1 MNEDFTLEL
10 ISALDQNKSRKQIN
24 SDIKVL
30 EKTINMLRL
39 TGTFAKGDTKKEL
52 NDYISQLSNQ
62 LSMIKLKAKMDSKEL
77 KSEID
82 KTLSNLSFKEIDAL
96 NINENKTKLKMR
108 KVVADL
114 RSYADR
120 VPIGVNVEYKKQK
133 LDNDLTTY
141 LNKNTKINESSTLL
155 KEAEKVRE
163 LINSVGDK
171 KTLREATDAFQLYK
185 SEVAATG
192 FNTKSTT
199 DKIKNMLGHISKIS
213 SAFGVASMAVN
224 NFVKSLKTL
233 KSNDTILTEISKTSD
248 LTKQQLKEIGD
259 ESFKIASKYGKLSS
273 NYLLGVQ
280 EMARAG
286 YGNSDTMAELS
297 TKVQGAGDMTAELA
311 NKYIVATDK
320 AFQMNGSIEKL
331 TTTLDGANNITN
343 HNALS
348 MSDLAEAMSIVGSQA
363 ASSGMEVDET
373 TAALATMIAVTQQS
387 GSQMG
392 NAFKGIL
399 MNLRQVTGEVE
410 DGGEAIDAE
419 SLTKYEKACADL
431 GVSLSTVKDGVV
443 SLKEPMQII
452 KELSDAYTKLD
463 ETDVKRA
470 NLLNAVGGKYRA
482 NALNSLLEHYDMY
495 SKMMNE
501 YADGLGSMDEEAEKT
516 ALSWEGRLN
525 SLQNSWD
532 SFVNTLTNK
541 EAMLGGISFFDR
553 LIQGAEALVDQ
564 IGEIP
569 VLLTTLNTSMVA
581 LNKDYGITQVWNADK
596 GKIDI
601 EGNLFGLDFTQAK
614 NMKKHFEEAE
624 EAILDWNC
632 ELANGSANID
642 VFENKLAQNNAQF
655 RTYLQTTSKDAPAS
669 LAGYK
674 ASLNAAGV
682 STDALRLKTVL
693 LNAAISM
700 GIGLAIQA
708 AIEGITY
715 LVQKQEELRQSAIDA
730 AEEFNNLKSK
740 SESLNSEL
748 KSTGDRIEELEKKPN
763 LTFVE
768 QEELQKLR
776 EANEELE
783 RQIELNKVLLDV
795 AEGKARDA
803 ALDFLNKKTAYEQY
817 GEWDT
822 SQVLNDNSNYGQRN
836 AGEIFQGNQLEVA
849 KLQLSE
855 YEDLLKR
862 KADVEKRIQDFQLAN
877 SDADQYTAGQKGQF
891 ANLTMELNSYD
902 DALHG
907 LKTTLYKTVPELDQ
921 FRESLNPDYDQSYI
935 DSINEIVDRYAG
947 LFGGAGENV
956 TDKFNE
962 VWESAGFSSARKQL
976 EELSKA
982 GELTPEVL
990 ESNEQYQELLEATG
1004 VTVDE
1009 LIQHIHAL
1017 TDAQMDAGITSS
1029 PILPFNKEEMIS
1041 AINEMSEGF
1050 EELDK
1055 IYSSISDHE
1064 PFNYKLLDDDKFKE
1078 TFSGLGD
1085 AYTDFIETVS
1095 NSPSDITACQSA
1107 FDGLLTEWID
1117 SIGILDHVSESTAD
1131 LTTAMLSNMG
1141 VANAQELVD
1150 ASLAER
1156 KAEATWKS
1164 RDLTNATADEILALA
1179 EEAGAV
1185 GTAEDAFISYIVQKM
1200 MAEAALDPSGDISA
1214 LASIVNSLGIATNA
1228 WRQYYATK
1236 ARMEAIANDPSYQSY
1251 NEDGSVVSKDEV
1263 LSQYADIA
1271 AIHQKQFAE
1280 DLEANFKNT
1289 KFTGGGVKS
1298 SRGSG
1303 GSGGGSGSKA
1313 KKDAAEVY
1321 DWIETLIKRTDEKID
1336 ELQKKATDAKGWRAK
1351 NEIQDTVFDEL
1362 QAKLEQSKSAYDRYM
1377 QEANSVGLSD
1387 IYVNKIQNGEIDIE
1401 KLDDTEGNEVLKE
1414 KIRQYTEWYEKA
1426 KECEKAIEEI
1436 NDEAKKTRE
1445 IKLDNIIKDYDQL
1458 VSLMKAYTD
1467 YRKDLVSVRDRMGE
1481 RLDQDDYQELIY
1493 DQQEIYD
1500 TLAEKYEELN
1510 NELNSGGI
1518 EQGTEKWY
1526 EMKEELIGIKSEM
1539 INCANA
1545 VEDFKDQIFEL
1556 RFKPLEDLVSKLDS
1570 VNSELSNMVSL
1581 IGDDGLVKDGMLTD
1595 RGLTTVAMYSRQ
1607 IINAKKEA
1615 EEYKAAIKALN
1626 ASYRNGDITLDEY
1639 NEKLYEYRSAQQ
1651 EAALATKEARDAII
1665 ALREEAINQ
1674 EIDAMEELIQAKI
1687 DLLDEEK
1694 ELYEY
1699 QKKIASDNRN
1709 IAMLERQIQVLSLSS
1724 DRADIAQR
1732 LQLEAELA
1740 KAREDLA
1747 EYQREHS
1754 VESQKNALE
1763 EEGDAYKE
1771 AKEKEL
1777 EDLRTNLDAQ
1787 EELIKQYLN
1796 DVTNNYSTVYDTL
1809 TLYADEYN
1817 MSVTEDLTTPFSSAE
1832 MATQS
1837 FQSVFADTI
1846 ASIQYQINSIDW
1858 SNMTRGMDEFG
1869 GGYGGDGDYEDI
1881 SSQGKWQKGK
1891 GGKWWFGENYR
1902 EDGDYW
1908 YAEDGYYN
1916 INGKTY
1922 GFDEDGYMK
1931 TEWDDS
1937 QGDWHYFDKDT
1948 GEMQK
1953 SQWIQ
1958 GKRGE
1963 WYYLTADGSMARDAA
1978 VKAKDGNGYYLVD
1991 EDGAWRESDG
2001 ILTKKQVDELGYDIA
2016 YRSGTKHAQ
2025 KGVALTDEEEL
2036 GSEVLI
2042 TKDGA
2047 LRQLDY
2053 GDRVFNSDQVDMLW
2067 KLSQMNDQ
2075 FLENAPWNQ
2084 RQIDTSIIRSNEPN
2098 ININNSVVVQGDA
2111 SERTVGLI
2119 QNAIDDFAKNRM
2131 GGEFKKQLRYSLK

>member
-1 MNEDFTLEL
+1 
-10 ISALDQNKSRKQIN
+10 
-24 SDIKVL
+24 
-30 EKTINMLRL
+30 
-39 TGTFAKGDTKKEL
+39 
-52 NDYISQLSNQ
+52 
-62 LSMIKLKAKMDSKEL
+62 
-77 KSEID
+77 
-82 KTLSNLSFKEIDAL
+82 
-96 NINENKTKLKMR
+96 MR

-495 SKMMNE
+495 SKIMNE
-501 YADGLGSMDEEAEKT
+501 YANGLGSMDEEAEKT

-532 SFVNTLTNK
+532 SFVNALTNK

-601 EGNLFGLDFTQAK
+601 EGNLFGIDFTQSK
-614 NMKKHFEEAE
+614 NMKKHFEEAG
-624 EAILDWNC
+624 EALKKWND
-632 ELANGSANID
+632 ELAVGQTDI
-642 VFENKLAQNNAQF
+642 NKFNEAVVQNNAQLKS
-655 RTYLQTTSKDAPAS
+655 YLSTTSKDAPAS

-708 AIEGITY
+708 AIQGITY
-715 LVQKQEELRQSAIDA
+715 LVQKQEELQQSAIDA

-768 QEELQKLR
+768 QEELRKLR

-795 AEGKARDA
+795 AEGKARDT
-803 ALDFLNKKTAYEQY
+803 ALDFLNKKTTYEQY

-877 SDADQYTAGQKGQF
+877 PDADQYTAEQKGQF

-921 FRESLNPDYDQSYI
+921 FRASLNPDYDQSYI
-935 DSINEIVDRYAG
+935 DSINEIVDRYAN
-947 LFGGAGENV
+947 LFGGAGENT

-962 VWESAGFSSARKQL
+962 VWESADFSSARKQL

-1055 IYSSISDHE
+1055 IYSSVSDHE

-1085 AYTDFIETVS
+1085 AYTDFIDTIS

-1107 FDGLLTEWID
+1107 FDGLLTEWIN
-1117 SIGILDHVSESTAD
+1117 SIGVLDHVSESTAD

-1141 VANAQELVD
+1141 VANAEELVTQ
-1150 ASLAER
+1150 ALANSHE
-1156 KAEATWKS
+1156 KAATEKYY
-1164 RDLTNATADEILALA
+1164 NATASSALEGATVGEIARIL
-1179 EEAGAV
+1179 EE
-1185 GTAEDAFISYIVQKM
+1185 
-1200 MAEAALDPSGDISA
+1200 AEAAGVSSSELARLELAKIAVNGVQISTSSDIDQIISLANAAGSSASA
-1214 LASIVNSLGIATNA
+1214 LYQLAAAKAAIDGSALVDPTSSQYDRFAALEGQRVKHQVNSGKFNYDFQELDA
-1228 WRQYYATK
+1228 
-1236 ARMEAIANDPSYQSY
+1236 
-1251 NEDGSVVSKDEV
+1251 SKYKTAV
-1263 LSQYADIA
+1263 Y
-1271 AIHQKQFAE
+1271 
-1280 DLEANFKNT
+1280 
-1289 KFTGGGVKS
+1289 GGGGRS
-1298 SRGSG
+1298 GST
-1303 GSGGGSGSKA
+1303 GSGGGSGSGSGSKE
-1313 KKDAAEVY
+1313 KKSAAEVY

-1336 ELQKKATDAKGWRAK
+1336 ELQKKATDAKGWRVK

-1362 QAKLEQSKSAYDRYM
+1362 QAKLEQSKSAYERYM

-1387 IYVNKIQNGEIDIE
+1387 IYANKIQNGELDIE
-1401 KLDDTEGNEVLKE
+1401 EVKDDNLKE
-1414 KIRQYTEWYEKA
+1414 MIKDYQKWYEKA

-1481 RLDQDDYQELIY
+1481 RLDQDDYQELID
-1493 DQQEIYD
+1493 DQQEIYN

-1510 NELNSGGI
+1510 SELNSGGI

-1539 INCANA
+1539 INCANT

-1556 RFKPLEDLVSKLDS
+1556 RFQPLEDLVSKLDS
-1570 VNSELSNMVSL
+1570 VNNELSNMVSL

-1626 ASYRNGDITLDEY
+1626 ATYRNGDITLEEY

-1709 IAMLERQIQVLSLSS
+1709 IAMLERQVQVLSLSS

-1754 VESQKNALE
+1754 VESQKDALE

-1787 EELIKQYLN
+1787 EEVIKKYLGQ
-1796 DVTNNYSTVYDTL
+1796 VTSHYTAVYDTL

-1858 SNMTRGMDEFG
+1858 SNMTRGMDELG

-2053 GDRVFNSDQVDMLW
+2053 GDRVFNSDQVEMLW
-2067 KLSQMNDQ
+2067 KLSQTSDPFESKASWKENYERLARMSDQ
-2075 FLENAPWNQ
+2075 LLEDAPWNRNQ
-2084 RQIDTSIIRSNEPN
+2084 KHILNQSLNQSPNQSLIDPSIIRSIEPN

-2131 GGEFKKQLRYSLK
+2131 AGEFKKQLRYSLK

>member
-1 MNEDFTLEL
+1 MP
-10 ISALDQNKSRKQIN
+10 
-24 SDIKVL
+24 
-30 EKTINMLRL
+30 TI
-39 TGTFAKGDTKKEL
+39 TEEVET
-52 NDYISQLSNQ
+52 
-62 LSMIKLKAKMDSKEL
+62 
-77 KSEID
+77 
-82 KTLSNLSFKEIDAL
+82 AL
-96 NINENKTKLKMR
+96 NKL
-108 KVVADL
+108 
-114 RSYADR
+114 
-120 VPIGVNVEYKKQK
+120 
-133 LDNDLTTY
+133 
-141 LNKNTKINESSTLL
+141 
-155 KEAEKVRE
+155 
-163 LINSVGDK
+163 VGRNLE
-171 KTLREATDAFQLYK
+171 T
-185 SEVAATG
+185 
-192 FNTKSTT
+192 
-199 DKIKNMLGHISKIS
+199 IS
-213 SAFGVASMAVN
+213 SAEELGKIVGYTNEEFFNFAKQADLTGDVVQQYKDYINSTTTSTSKFAS
-224 NFVKSLKTL
+224 TL
-233 KSNDTILTEISKTSD
+233 KSAAANMAIMLAINAGIKLIAWTYDQVAHRQENLNNAAI
-248 LTKQQLKEIGD
+248 
-259 ESFKIASKYGKLSS
+259 ES
-273 NYLLGVQ
+273 V
-280 EMARAG
+280 
-286 YGNSDTMAELS
+286 
-297 TKVQGAGDMTAELA
+297 
-311 NKYIVATDK
+311 
-320 AFQMNGSIEKL
+320 
-331 TTTLDGANNITN
+331 
-343 HNALS
+343 
-348 MSDLAEAMSIVGSQA
+348 
-363 ASSGMEVDET
+363 
-373 TAALATMIAVTQQS
+373 
-387 GSQMG
+387 
-392 NAFKGIL
+392 NAFK
-399 MNLRQVTGEVE
+399 EVE
-410 DGGEAIDAE
+410 SHID
-419 SLTKYEKACADL
+419 
-431 GVSLSTVKDGVV
+431 ST
-443 SLKEPMQII
+443 
-452 KELSDAYTKLD
+452 
-463 ETDVKRA
+463 
-470 NLLNAVGGKYRA
+470 
-482 NALNSLLEHYDMY
+482 
-495 SKMMNE
+495 
-501 YADGLGSMDEEAEKT
+501 
-516 ALSWEGRLN
+516 
-525 SLQNSWD
+525 
-532 SFVNTLTNK
+532 
-541 EAMLGGISFFDR
+541 
-553 LIQGAEALVDQ
+553 
-564 IGEIP
+564 
-569 VLLTTLNTSMVA
+569 
-581 LNKDYGITQVWNADK
+581 
-596 GKIDI
+596 
-601 EGNLFGLDFTQAK
+601 
-614 NMKKHFEEAE
+614 
-624 EAILDWNC
+624 
-632 ELANGSANID
+632 
-642 VFENKLAQNNAQF
+642 
-655 RTYLQTTSKDAPAS
+655 
-669 LAGYK
+669 
-674 ASLNAAGV
+674 
-682 STDALRLKTVL
+682 
-693 LNAAISM
+693 
-700 GIGLAIQA
+700 
-708 AIEGITY
+708 
-715 LVQKQEELRQSAIDA
+715 
-730 AEEFNNLKSK
+730 
-740 SESLNSEL
+740 NSEL
-748 KSTGDRIEELEKKPN
+748 KTTENRINELEDKPS
-763 LTFVE
+763 LSFVE
-768 QEELQKLR
+768 QEELDKLKR
-776 EANEELE
+776 QNDELE
-783 RQIELNKVLLDV
+783 HTLVLLEAQREVNERQSREDALKALDNKSGYKSYQGFDINSNDLSYEIQKMYLTSGFSGNQIEIANKQLEDYQRYADQKEQIDNKIRELQKNDPLGYKFNSEYQILNSASNQLNTWMTKLETDITSTYGTLNTL
-795 AEGKARDA
+795 KQS
-803 ALDFLNKKTAYEQY
+803 LNNDF
-817 GEWDT
+817 DT
-822 SQVLNDNSNYGQRN
+822 SW
-836 AGEIFQGNQLEVA
+836 
-849 KLQLSE
+849 
-855 YEDLLKR
+855 
-862 KADVEKRIQDFQLAN
+862 
-877 SDADQYTAGQKGQF
+877 
-891 ANLTMELNSYD
+891 
-902 DALHG
+902 
-907 LKTTLYKTVPELDQ
+907 
-921 FRESLNPDYDQSYI
+921 I
-935 DSINEIVDRYAG
+935 DSINTFSDNFAAVFTKSAKD
-947 LFGGAGENV
+947 V
-956 TDKFNE
+956 TKTFNE
-962 VWESAGFSSARKQL
+962 IWESTDFSSTRKEL
-976 EELSKA
+976 ERLSKA
-982 GELTPEVL
+982 GELTSEVL
-990 ESNEQYQELLEATG
+990 ESNERYKELLEATG
-1004 VTVDE
+1004 KTAEEVTEHINALVDAE
-1009 LIQHIHAL
+1009 RN
-1017 TDAQMDAGITSS
+1017 AGITSS

-1085 AYTDFIETVS
+1085 VYTDFIDTIS
-1095 NSPSDITACQSA
+1095 NSPNDITACQSA
-1107 FDGLLTEWID
+1107 FDGLLTEWIN
-1117 SIGILDHVSESTAD
+1117 SIGVLDHVSESTAD

-1156 KAEATWKS
+1156 KAEAAWKS

-1185 GTAEDAFISYIVQKM
+1185 GTAEDAFVSYIVQKM

-1401 KLDDTEGNEVLKE
+1401 KLDDTEQNEVLKE
-1414 KIRQYTEWYEKA
+1414 KIKQYTEWYEKA

-1481 RLDQDDYQELIY
+1481 RLYQDDYQELID

-1500 TLAEKYEELN
+1500 ILAEKYEELN
-1510 NELNSGGI
+1510 NELNSGSI

-1607 IINAKKEA
+1607 IVNAKKEA

-1754 VESQKNALE
+1754 VESQKDALE

-1817 MSVTEDLTTPFSSAE
+1817 MSVTEDLTSPFSSAE

-1858 SNMTRGMDEFG
+1858 SNMTRGMDELG

-1891 GGKWWFGENYR
+1891 GGKWWFGEDYR

-2025 KGVALTDEEEL
+2025 KGIALTDEEEL

-2067 KLSQMNDQ
+2067 KLSQTSDPFESKASWKENYERLARMSDQ
-2075 FLENAPWNQ
+2075 LLEDAPWNRNQ
-2084 RQIDTSIIRSNEPN
+2084 KHILNQSLNQSPNQSLIDPSIIRSIEPN

-2131 GGEFKKQLRYSLK
+2131 AGEFKKQLRYSMK